1 MPRTY
6 KRITNRQNWDAE
18 HMKNAIEEVKQG
30 MPVKTA
36 ARIFKVPRM
45 SLKRRV
51 MDTNKVAKLE
61 KKVLGSCHPVFSPE
75 QEQELVKH
83 ILDFE
88 SRMYGLTLRDL
99 RQLAY
104 QLAEKNK
111 LPHKFSHVEKAAGKD
126 WLNGFR
132 RRHPEISLRCPEATS
147 AARARAF
154 NKPVVTKFFNLLREI
169 YTKHN
174 YAPHRIF
181 NVDET
186 SISTVPGRNSRILA
200 KKGSKQVAR
209 VTSAERGISTTAV
222 VCVSAAGSFVP
233 PMLIFSRKRMK
244 AELTDG
250 APPGTIF
257 ACNESGW
264 MRTEVFKQW
273 FAHFVSFV
281 KPSIGEPALLILDGH
296 LSHTRNLDVIL
307 SARENFV
314 TILCLPPHCTHKL
327 QPLDVAVM
335 GPLSVYLDQALEK
348 WLNHH
353 PGRTVTVF
361 QISQIFCEGYL
372 KACIPTNGINGFRKT
387 GIFPFDPEVFSDVDF
402 LAAEVTDQILSD
414 LDESENMALGS
425 SSCNVPDLS
434 TDITNKEDN
443 GSSETHDLYK
453 NPEPGPSSKRD
464 EQMNSSFTV
473 TPQECQSFPKIQGK
487 RNATKRKSC
496 GSAVLTS
503 TPYKTALEEDI
514 KKKEAK
520 GKTIKAKNGNDKK
533 TLKQKKPKPQ
543 KNIKESRSNSSDSE
557 DNERNATC
565 LYCCEEYFTSID
577 GWIQCRKCFDWA
589 HELCAGVEEDEDE
602 FICEHCSDVSLA
614 LARVQRK
621 IRF

>member
-1 MPRTY
+1 
-6 KRITNRQNWDAE
+6 
-18 HMKNAIEEVKQG
+18 MKNAIEEVNRG

-36 ARIFKVPRM
+36 ARIFKLPRM

-51 MDTNKVAKLE
+51 TDKNKVAKLD
-61 KKVLGSCHPVFSPE
+61 KKTLGSRHPVFSPE

-88 SRMYGLTLRDL
+88 SRMYGLTTRDL

-104 QLAEKNK
+104 QLAEKNRI
-111 LPHKFSHVEKAAGKD
+111 PHPFSHVEKAAGKD
-126 WLNGFR
+126 WLSGFR
-132 RRHPEISLRCPEATS
+132 RRHREISLRCPEATS

-154 NKPVVTKFFNLLREI
+154 NKPVVTKFFKLLKEV
-169 YTKHN
+169 YTKYN

-222 VCVSAAGSFVP
+222 VCVSAAGNFLP
-233 PMLIFSRKRMK
+233 PMLIFNRKRMK

-257 ACNESGW
+257 ACNDTGW

-273 FAHFVSFV
+273 FAHFISFV
-281 KPSIGEPALLILDGH
+281 KPSIDDPALLILDGH

-314 TILCLPPHCTHKL
+314 TIVCLPPHCTHKL

-387 GIFPFDPEVFSDVDF
+387 GIFPYDPEVFSDVDF
-402 LAAEVTDQILSD
+402 LAAEVTDQIHNN
-414 LDESENMALGS
+414 LDETEDVVSGS
-425 SSCNVPDLS
+425 SSCKAADLT
-434 TDITNKEDN
+434 TDVTNKAESD
-443 GSSETHDLYK
+443 SSQPSDPYK
-453 NPEPGPSSKRD
+453 NPEPGPSSRPD
-464 EQMNSSFTV
+464 EQMNSSFSV
-473 TPQECQSFPKIQGK
+473 TPQECQPFPKIQGK
-487 RNATKRKSC
+487 RFTTKKKSC

-514 KKKEAK
+514 NKKEAK
-520 GKTIKAKNGNDKK
+520 TKKIKKKSGNSKKILRQKK
-533 TLKQKKPKPQ
+533 TEKQKHAKG
-543 KNIKESRSNSSDSE
+543 SLSSSSE
-557 DNERNATC
+557 PEDDERNATC
-565 LYCCEEYFTSID
+565 LYCCEEYVTSID
-577 GWIQCRKCFDWA
+577 GWIQCRTCFQWA
-589 HELCAGVEEDEDE
+589 HELCAGVDENDDE
-602 FICEHCSDVSLA
+602 FICEYCSDVPLA
-614 LARVQRK
+614 LVRVKRK
-621 IRF
+621 VQF